1 MIDLLVTESCARV
14 TEVDNEGRMALLLA
28 AQEGHL
34 GAVESL
40 IHVGSPVNAHAH
52 DGKTALRAAA
62 LENHQQVVQ
71 FLLINNADFNY
82 KDADGRSTLYVLA
95 LENRVEVAGF
105 LLDSGAHV
113 ESSDLEGRTPLH
125 VSSWQGHVEMVEKL
139 LLYKADVNGVDN
151 DQRSALQSAAWQG
164 HTSVV
169 HELIKHGAIVDHTC
183 NQGATALCIA
193 AQEGHKKVVQAL
205 LLAGAKPNHADQF
218 GRTAMRVA
226 LKGNHLNVV
235 KLLESYGV
243 SSQIQPSPGALGSTG
258 QISTAPTVPSREHK
272 PIKTLKIAPNETDS
286 KAKKKTSHKSKGAAN
301 KTNGTSSDQHQ
312 QPSNGVSNGSDVVP
326 STPQEVKGIP
336 GSPLLASP
344 LLISPSGKQISKSS
358 DLSSVH
364 ITSNPQSTSG
374 DGTSATLS
382 SQDDSNV
389 WQRLEDEQTLDNKS
403 PDSRRKRTG
412 IMTNPNYAKAV
423 SINGYFNKLANLQD
437 TLDNYSENAMNG
449 NTHPSKSQSLKTAAS
464 QHQSNKR
471 PVRPQKLHV
480 KKETPL

>member
-1 MIDLLVTESCARV
+1 MIESGARV

-40 IHVGSPVNAHAH
+40 IHAGSPVNAHAH

-62 LENHQQVVQ
+62 QENHKEVVH
-71 FLLINNADFNY
+71 LLLLNKADFNY

-95 LENRVEVAGF
+95 LENRVNVAAM

-113 ESSDLEGRTPLH
+113 ESCDLEGRTPLH
-125 VSSWQGHVEMVEKL
+125 VASWQGHVEMVQL
-139 LLYKADVNGVDN
+139 LLDCKADVNSVDN
-151 DQRSALQSAAWQG
+151 DCRSALQSAAWQG

-169 HELIKHGAIVDHTC
+169 QVLINHDTVVDHTC

-193 AQEGHKKVVQAL
+193 AQEGHFNVVQML
-205 LLAGAKPNHADQF
+205 LVAGAKPSHADQF

-226 LKGNHLNVV
+226 LKGNHQSVV

-243 SSQIQPSPGALGSTG
+243 SSFIQPSPGVMSSSAMGTSNM
-258 QISTAPTVPSREHK
+258 SRECNLITASHANYTGEQN
-272 PIKTLKIAPNETDS
+272 P
-286 KAKKKTSHKSKGAAN
+286 KKTSTHNNFKHMSC
-301 KTNGTSSDQHQ
+301 KTNGSTN
-312 QPSNGVSNGSDVVP
+312 NGVINGVERTSHTPVV
-326 STPQEVKGIP
+326 S
-336 GSPLLASP
+336 SPIVLRP
-344 LLISPSGKQISKSS
+344 TSKSS
-358 DLSSVH
+358 DLSGIH
-364 ITSNPQSTSG
+364 ITSNPQSSG

-382 SQDDSNV
+382 SQDDANV
-389 WQRLEDEQTLDNKS
+389 WQRLEDDHGFDNKS

-423 SINGYFNKLANLQD
+423 SINGYFNKLSNLQD
-437 TLDNYSENAMNG
+437 TLENYSENVING
-449 NTHPSKSQSLKTAAS
+449 NNNLVKSQSLKKS
-464 QHQSNKR
+464 HVPVKKR
-471 PVRPQKLHV
+471 PIRPQKLHV